1 MRPALG
7 LSPGCVLEPGPP
19 SRRERGGDPGTG
31 KGARQAGPGRSWA
44 PGPWAGSHR
53 RHRGGQPHCGDPL
66 GPPPVELKTLEIRQ
80 AQKEAFSSTPRPTE
94 SRPPEK
100 GGQPRTLLWGT
111 VRPQAEMGASHRHPL
126 SPGDRSYRMD
136 GTVANILRR
145 NPEGP
150 VLLPREPFLPRWA
163 QSPDPTAPPG
173 RLPLGAPHARLPRS
187 QTTFSVP
194 LAHPPCVRLIH
205 SPHRCT

>member
-31 KGARQAGPGRSWA
+31 KGARHAGPGRSWA

-53 RHRGGQPHCGDPL
+53 RHRGGQPHCRDPL
-66 GPPPVELKTLEIRQ
+66 GPPRLSRRHWRSDRCRRKPSRAPLVRRKADLPRKEGSREALSGAPSAPRQ
-80 AQKEAFSSTPRPTE
+80 RRERATATPSLRETAHTAWMGRSLTFS
-94 SRPPEK
+94 
-100 GGQPRTLLWGT
+100 
-111 VRPQAEMGASHRHPL
+111 AETQRGRCF
-126 SPGDRSYRMD
+126 SPGSISCPA
-136 GTVANILRR
+136 GRR
-145 NPEGP
+145 A
-150 VLLPREPFLPRWA
+150 R
-163 QSPDPTAPPG
+163 TAPPL
-173 RLPLGAPHARLPRS
+173 RAARRWALPTRSPRS